1 LGRLFTREEERLF
14 MLRAAPTDVHEALGL
29 GQCHGCNTVVSLP
42 DSRET
47 EVLQLM
53 TQGLSYK
60 MVAAKLGITYNTVN
74 AHVKKIYEK
83 LSVNSL
89 GEAVSVALRNKIV

>member
-1 LGRLFTREEERLF
+1 
-14 MLRAAPTDVHEALGL
+14 
-29 GQCHGCNTVVSLP
+29 
-42 DSRET
+42 
-47 EVLQLM
+47 
-53 TQGLSYK
+53 

-89 GEAVSVALRNKIV
+89 GEAVSVAIRNKIV